1 MSAAPVRHI
10 AIEGP
15 IGVGKTTLARRL
27 AARLGA
33 RALLERP
40 QDNPFL
46 ARFYG
51 DGARY
56 AFHAQVVFLLQ
67 RVDQARELAQPGMF
81 TPLLVSDFMFDKDA
95 LFARLTLS
103 DDEHRLYRQMHREL
117 APALRSPDRVVWLRA
132 PVDVL
137 QRRIAARG
145 IAMEQGIGAD
155 YLERLADAY
164 AEYFAARPQLRVTE
178 VDTADVDWT
187 SDDDGALDHLVR
199 RLDLDDAGA
208 AAGEG
213 LTG

>member
-1 MSAAPVRHI
+1 MRHV

-40 QDNPFL
+40 EDNPFL
-46 ARFYG
+46 ARFYA

-81 TPLLVSDFMFDKDA
+81 TPLVVSDFMFDKDA

-117 APALRSPDRVVWLRA
+117 APALRLPDRVVWLRA
-132 PVDVL
+132 PVEVL

-145 IAMEQGIGAD
+145 LAMEQGIGAH
-155 YLERLADAY
+155 YLERLDDAY
-164 AEYFAARPQLRVTE
+164 AAYFAARAQLRVIE
-178 VDTADVDWT
+178 VDAVDVDWT
-187 SDDDGALDHLVR
+187 RDDGALDELVR
-199 RLDLDDAGA
+199 RLDLDGAPAGN
-208 AAGEG
+208 G

>member
-27 AARLGA
+27 AVRLGA

-46 ARFYG
+46 ARFYT

-67 RVDQARELAQPGMF
+67 RVDQARELAQPSMF
-81 TPLLVSDFMFDKDA
+81 TPLVVSDFMFDKDA

-164 AEYFAARPQLRVTE
+164 AEHFAARPQLRVTE

-187 SDDDGALDHLVR
+187 SDDGVLDRLVR

-208 AAGEG
+208 AVRER

>member
-1 MSAAPVRHI
+1 MRHV

-46 ARFYG
+46 ARFYT

-67 RVDQARELAQPGMF
+67 RIDQARELAQPGMF
-81 TPLLVSDFMFDKDA
+81 TPTVVSDFMFDKDA

-103 DDEHRLYRQMHREL
+103 DDEYRLYRQMHREL
-117 APALRSPDRVVWLRA
+117 APALRAPDRIVWLRA
-132 PVDVL
+132 PVAVL

-145 IAMEQGIGAD
+145 LAMEQGIGAH

-164 AEYFAARPQLRVTE
+164 AEYFAARPQLRVIE

-187 SDDDGALDHLVR
+187 SDDAALDDLVR
-199 RLDLDDAGA
+199 RLDLGGAGRVA
-208 AAGEG
+208 DERAGEG
-213 LTG
+213 LSG

>member
-1 MSAAPVRHI
+1 MRHV

-46 ARFYG
+46 ERFYT

-81 TPLLVSDFMFDKDA
+81 TPLVVSDFMFDKDA

-103 DDEHRLYRQMHREL
+103 DDEYRLYGQMHREL
-117 APALRSPDRVVWLRA
+117 APALRAPDRVVWLRA
-132 PVDVL
+132 PVAVL

-145 IAMEQGIGAD
+145 LAMEQGIGAD

-164 AEYFAARPQLRVTE
+164 AEYFAARPQLRVIE
-178 VDTADVDWT
+178 VDAADVDWT
-187 SDDDGALDHLVR
+187 SDDAALDGLVR
-199 RLDLDDAGA
+199 RLDL
-208 AAGEG
+208 AGEALSLG
-213 LTG
+213 ACRT

>member
-1 MSAAPVRHI
+1 MRHV

-27 AARLGA
+27 ALRLGA

-40 QDNPFL
+40 EDNPFL
-46 ARFYG
+46 ARFYA

-81 TPLLVSDFMFDKDA
+81 TPLVVSDFMFDKDA

-117 APALRSPDRVVWLRA
+117 APALRAPDRVVWLRA
-132 PVDVL
+132 PVEVL

-145 IAMEQGIGAD
+145 LAMEQGIGAD
-155 YLERLADAY
+155 YLERLDDAY

-178 VDTADVDWT
+178 VDTVDVDWT
-187 SDDDGALDHLVR
+187 SDDGALDDLVR
-199 RLDLDDAGA
+199 RLDLDGEGEGQPAGD
-208 AAGEG
+208 G

>member
-1 MSAAPVRHI
+1 MRHV

-40 QDNPFL
+40 EDNPFL
-46 ARFYG
+46 ARFYA

-81 TPLLVSDFMFDKDA
+81 TPLVVSDFMFDKDA

-132 PVDVL
+132 PVEVL

-145 IAMEQGIGAD
+145 LAMEQGIGAD
-155 YLERLADAY
+155 YLERLDDAY
-164 AEYFAARPQLRVTE
+164 AAYFAARPQLRVIE
-178 VDTADVDWT
+178 VDAVDVDWT
-187 SDDDGALDHLVR
+187 RDDGALDDLVR
-199 RLDLDDAGA
+199 RLDLDGAPAGD
-208 AAGEG
+208 G